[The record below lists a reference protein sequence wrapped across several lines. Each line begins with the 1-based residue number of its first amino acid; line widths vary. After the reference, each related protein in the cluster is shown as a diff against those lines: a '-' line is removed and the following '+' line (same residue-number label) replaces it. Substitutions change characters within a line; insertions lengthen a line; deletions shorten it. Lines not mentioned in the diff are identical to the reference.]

1 MIYLSFVNFIFHQL
15 LITYNL
21 ITLNNLD
28 IKVSALPS
36 APHVRLPNRLF
47 PCVSS
52 RTQPKRSTKV
62 EKKKAMCHLERAR
75 PKNVRLFTEEKSGG
89 EVKKDILIDFRR
101 T

>member
-62 EKKKAMCHLERAR
+62 EKKKPCAILRGRAQKTCVYS
-75 PKNVRLFTEEKSGG
+75 PKKKVAEK
-89 EVKKDILIDFRR
+89 
-101 T
+101 

>member
-52 RTQPKRSTKV
+52 RTHPKRSTKV
-62 EKKKAMCHLERAR
+62 EKKPCAILRGRAQKTCVYS
-75 PKNVRLFTEEKSGG
+75 PKKKVAEK
-89 EVKKDILIDFRR
+89 
-101 T
+101 